1 MTAQDDHFQ
10 VHPLV
15 EGCQLELRAIR
26 LGKPEAPYI
35 QFFHLDN
42 FQSELAL
49 QNNFL
54 HRARQLN
61 RMGYTCYTPLNP
73 VRGGY
78 VPDVGKGTKADAIA
92 KYTTMMV
99 DVDRTNKLGKKN
111 PATDDELARAECL
124 ADAISVYLEEMD
136 FGLPRKVMSG
146 NGYHLY
152 YPIDLPNDEAT
163 SALIESTLDTLAEK
177 FNAEDFEVDTV
188 VFDAARITKV
198 IGTLAIKG
206 EASEDRPYRE
216 VVLCQ

>member
-1 MTAQDDHFQ
+1 MTASDHFQ

-26 LGKPEAPYI
+26 LGKQGSPRCE
-35 QFFHLDN
+35 FFHPDDY
-42 FQSELAL
+42 QSEQAL
-49 QNNFL
+49 KANFL

-61 RMGYTCYTPLNP
+61 RLGYTCYTPMNP
-73 VRGGY
+73 VDKGY
-78 VPDVGKGTKADAIA
+78 EPPLGKGTKAPGIL

-99 DVDRTNKLGKKN
+99 DVDRTDKLGKKN
-111 PATDDELARAECL
+111 PATDDELAQAEHL
-124 ADAISVYLEEMD
+124 TNAISVYLEERD
-136 FGLPRKVMSG
+136 WEIPHKIMSG

-163 SALIESTLDTLAEK
+163 SALIETTLDTLAEK
-177 FNAEDFEVDTV
+177 FNTDDFEVDTV

-198 IGTLAIKG
+198 IGTTAIKG